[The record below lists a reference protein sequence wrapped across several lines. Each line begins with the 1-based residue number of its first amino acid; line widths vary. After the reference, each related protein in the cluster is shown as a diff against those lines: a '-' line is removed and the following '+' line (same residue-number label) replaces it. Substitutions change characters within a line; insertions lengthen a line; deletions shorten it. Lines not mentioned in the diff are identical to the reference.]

1 MVFEVAEAETNNF
14 MLTCFTDL
22 NCQAS
27 FSVNSECVGGNCT
40 CLPCYEY
47 IDGLCTAGKHNRESQ
62 SGLIRESGVRKAHYA
77 LHYVRKSSILWAG
90 TGVSSM
96 WNPFF

>member
-1 MVFEVAEAETNNF
+1 MVFEVAEAETNTF

-47 IDGLCTAGKHNRESQ
+47 IDGLCTAGKRNRESP
-62 SGLIRESGVRKAHYA
+62 A
-77 LHYVRKSSILWAG
+77 
-90 TGVSSM
+90 
-96 WNPFF
+96 